1 MKKPIFLLSVLV
13 LFACLLTVSAFAADT
28 VYLDGTTYSTLA
40 DAVAAVDDG
49 GTVILTTNYATPTGA
64 ALLKHFATG
73 FGPMPLMR
81 LEKTGYGMG
90 KKDFGDRAN
99 CVRAMIGEA

>member
-40 DAVAAVDDG
+40 
-49 GTVILTTNYATPTGA
+49 P
-64 ALLKHFATG
+64 
-73 FGPMPLMR
+73 P
-81 LEKTGYGMG
+81 
-90 KKDFGDRAN
+90 
-99 CVRAMIGEA
+99 